1 MSGSNEGI
9 GLFRRMARKVA
20 SPARDSASGNSASAP
35 SETDA
40 RPTEFDKAEMKAMIE
55 RKRRNDY
62 VRKRELDMLR
72 RIRREGLSG
81 EQAAALT
88 LQSSRLDEVEAR
100 STGTSPQAGGIK
112 AKIDAIERQ
121 MVGASAGVSAGGAA
135 RVSRPAPLLPPGP
148 PPPILTT
155 TIFDAEDAS
164 PTLPAAAVPA
174 AEDEP
179 PARVDAGPTSRGIPL
194 EFTVERPRPLAPDTI
209 LPTMPAAMFDRPE
222 VAELSEFPLDLES
235 NGAPAAAP
243 AAAPVLPPTPAPA
256 PAPTRAPAV
265 ASAPTPAAAPAAR
278 APSAPAAPAAPQ
290 TSVDLGMG
298 ERVEV
303 SHAMHD
309 EGLDEA
315 VIAFASG
322 DFQGCERSLQAL
334 IAPRGERRDHDETWL
349 VMFDLYRAIGQQA
362 KFETLTMEYVEH
374 FHRSAPQWFSLPKLL
389 ADATATPASESNDDA
404 SVGWVCSASL
414 DGDAVN
420 RLEALSM
427 QLPLPWVMDWSALT
441 SIDVEGAGRLQKLFS
456 GWASQALTMR
466 WIGGDQLL
474 AVLQELAPTGVRD
487 VDPVY
492 WMLRLEALRLAHRP
506 DQFDEVA
513 IDYCVT
519 FEVSPPSW
527 ENARCKAQLTGSGAN
542 AATRPLS
549 MSVVGEPVTSFLDGA
564 EEEEA
569 AAPAPVQITSVELSG
584 QLSGDIGP
592 ILDRLADRAGD
603 SRLIRIS
610 CALLMRVDFV
620 AAGDLLNW
628 VSARHAD
635 GREIVFQETHRL
647 VALMFGAMGI
657 NESSRVQLRMN

>member
-20 SPARDSASGNSASAP
+20 SPARDSTGGNTASPP
-35 SETDA
+35 SDTDV

-88 LQSSRLDEVEAR
+88 LQSSRLDEVEGR
-100 STGTSPQAGGIK
+100 VTQSSPQSSGIK

-135 RVSRPAPLLPPGP
+135 RPSRPAPLMPPGP

-155 TIFDAEDAS
+155 TIFDVEDAS
-164 PTLPAAAVPA
+164 PTLPVAPPP
-174 AEDEP
+174 AEDETVG
-179 PARVDAGPTSRGIPL
+179 RVEIGPTTRGMPL
-194 EFTVERPRPLAPDTI
+194 EFTAEEPRPAAPDTI
-209 LPTMPAAMFDRPE
+209 APTLPAVMFDDRPE
-222 VAELSEFPLDLES
+222 VAELSTFPMSLSPLE
-235 NGAPAAAP
+235 GEKPIRA
-243 AAAPVLPPTPAPA
+243 PAPA
-256 PAPTRAPAV
+256 PAPAPV
-265 ASAPTPAAAPAAR
+265 AAPVAAKPAPTPVAAAPAR
-278 APSAPAAPAAPQ
+278 TPSPALTPLTPQ
-290 TSVDLGMG
+290 NSIDLGMG

-303 SHAMHD
+303 TEAVHD

-322 DFQGCERSLQAL
+322 DFQGCERSLQTL
-334 IAPRGERRDHDETWL
+334 ISPRGERRDHDETWL

-374 FHRSAPQWFSLPKLL
+374 FHRSAPQWFSLPKML
-389 ADATATPASESNDDA
+389 ADATATPASEADDNA
-404 SVGWVCSASL
+404 SVGWVCPAAL

-441 SIDVEGAGRLQKLFS
+441 SIDVEGAGRLQKLFA
-456 GWASQALTMR
+456 GWATQALTMR

-487 VDPVY
+487 VDPIY

-527 ENARCKAQLTGSGAN
+527 ENSRCKAQLTGSGAS

-549 MSVVGEPVTSFLDGA
+549 MSVVGEPVTSFVDSVD
-564 EEEEA
+564 EEES
-569 AAPAPVQITSVELSG
+569 APAPVQMTSVELSG

-592 ILDRLADRAGD
+592 ILGNLADRAGD
-603 SRLIRIS
+603 SRVIRIS

-628 VSARHAD
+628 VSARHGE

-657 NESSRVQLRMN
+657 NESARVQLRAG